1 MAMTYIVAYDI
12 AANRRRNRVAHALQ
26 SWGYRIQESVF
37 QLRLETG
44 DLDAVRHKLDSI
56 IDAADDV
63 IHIYP
68 VCASCAA
75 RSEVLG
81 TAVALDDVGLYRG
94 LW

>member
-12 AANRRRNRVAHALQ
+12 AANGRRNRVAQTLQ

-37 QLRLETG
+37 QLRLDTG
-44 DLDAVRHKLDSI
+44 DLNVVRHKLDSI
-56 IDAADDV
+56 IDATDDV
-63 IHIYP
+63 VHIYP
-68 VCASCAA
+68 VCSSCAA
-75 RSEVLG
+75 KSEVLG